1 MTPIVGIYSSILL
14 KIIMKTNFKTK
25 KTPKRDIKSKEKNS
39 SSKNFSQ
46 DEFEE
51 FVKKSGAAGS
61 FMIFRSKKKKNE
73 LGIDNL

>member
-1 MTPIVGIYSSILL
+1 VISIAGIYSSILL

-25 KTPKRDIKSKEKNS
+25 TPKRNIKSKEKNS
-39 SSKNFSQ
+39 SPMNLSQ

-51 FVKKSGAAGS
+51 FVIKSGAAGS
-61 FMIFRSKKKKNE
+61 FMVFRSKNKENE